1 MKKFLSA
8 VCCVAVVSASAIG
21 FTGCNQSNRSEVL
34 KISLPS
40 AYMDYDI
47 LAEFESWYKEQT
59 GETVKVEKQEFL
71 TVEEV
76 GTKIETGKEDLDL
89 ICPSDYMVEHLLKA
103 GLLKKVDKSIVKI
116 EDLIKTSYLDTTKV
130 FDPTLEYAV
139 PYMYGT
145 FGLMY
150 DYSKTGKHI
159 DSWEAIFTDKDND
172 TTHEFYKKCSAKFSM
187 REAYASACIYNNR
200 SALNTLS
207 LDGTVY
213 SPVFNAKLQSIYEDA
228 TPETVAAAKQTLNR
242 QKNLII
248 SWDEETAKF
257 DMALGNTDLEVA
269 LTWSCDAGYVMND
282 YEDDNGEEHTGNR
295 NLWYV
300 IPKEGGNV
308 YIDAFVIPAYA
319 KNEKA
324 ANYFLAFLCQKDIA
338 IANSEEAGAISP
350 VKSAYDALYEE
361 YNADDFEMFDGESAE
376 WREMYLDM
384 LFPSAQTLLRCG
396 VMKDFGDKEQDINR
410 MFTEVTIG

>member
-1 MKKFLSA
+1 MKKLLSA
-8 VCCVAVVSASAIG
+8 VCCVAVISASAMG
-21 FTGCNQSNRSEVL
+21 FAGCNNTDRSEIL

-47 LAEFESWYKEQT
+47 LEQFESWYKEKT
-59 GETVKVEKQEFL
+59 GENVKVEKQEFL

-89 ICPSDYMVEHLLKA
+89 ICPSDYMVEHLRKA
-103 GLLKKVDKSIVKI
+103 GLLKKVDKSIVNV
-116 EDLIKTSYLDTTKV
+116 ENLIKSSYLDTTKV
-130 FDPTLEYAV
+130 FDPNLEYAV

-159 DSWEAIFTDKDND
+159 DSWSAIFTDND
-172 TTHEFYKKCSAKFSM
+172 DPTSHEFYKKCSAKYSM

-200 SALNTLS
+200 DALNLLSANGTLY
-207 LDGTVY
+207 T
-213 SPVFNAKLQSIYEDA
+213 PAFNAALQSIYEDSSQN
-228 TPETVAAAKQTLNR
+228 TVSAAKQTLNR

-257 DMALGNTDLEVA
+257 EMALGNTDLEVA
-269 LTWSCDAGYVMND
+269 LMWSCDAGYVMND

-324 ANYFLAFLCQKDIA
+324 ANYFLAFLCTKEIA
-338 IANSEEAGAISP
+338 ILNSEEAGAISP
-350 VKSAYDALYEE
+350 VASAYDELYEE
-361 YNADDFEMFDGESAE
+361 YTAEDFEMFDGESEE
-376 WREMYLDM
+376 WRQMYLDM
-384 LFPSAQTLLRCG
+384 LFPSEQTLLRCG